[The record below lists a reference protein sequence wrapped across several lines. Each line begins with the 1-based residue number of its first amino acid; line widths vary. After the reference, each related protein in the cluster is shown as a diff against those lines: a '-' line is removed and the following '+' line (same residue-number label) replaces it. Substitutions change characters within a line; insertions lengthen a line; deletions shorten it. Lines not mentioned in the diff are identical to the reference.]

1 MKLDLN
7 LSFQGCEED
16 GSEEDGGEEDG
27 KDVVLFDVVAVG
39 AVLILCLEG
48 GEDGKDGDV
57 LVTVNDCDDCT

>member
-1 MKLDLN
+1 MD
-7 LSFQGCEED
+7 C
-16 GSEEDGGEEDG
+16 EEDG

-57 LVTVNDCDDCT
+57 LVTVDDCNDCT